1 MLDAIG
7 TGATH
12 ESKKDWAEIWN
23 RSDEYRQ
30 VAEEVEILCKQ
41 GRATDAPESLMDGRE
56 YAISWITQMAMV
68 IRRTFASYW
77 RDPNYLL
84 GKCVCL
90 YSSAD

>member
-7 TGATH
+7 TGFTH
-12 ESKKDWAEIWN
+12 DSKKDWADIWN

-30 VAEEVEILCKQ
+30 VAEEIEILCKQ
-41 GRATDAPESLMDGRE
+41 GREANTPELLMDGRE
-56 YAISWITQMAMV
+56 YATPRITQMAMV

-84 GKCVCL
+84 GKCIRL